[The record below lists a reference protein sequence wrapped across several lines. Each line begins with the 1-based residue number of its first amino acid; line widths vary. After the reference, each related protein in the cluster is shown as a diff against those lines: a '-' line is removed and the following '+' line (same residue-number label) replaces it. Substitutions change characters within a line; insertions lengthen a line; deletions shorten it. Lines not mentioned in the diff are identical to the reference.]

1 MGHNRIH
8 PQPPPPGGLFPF
20 LTLRDLPRDPFT
32 SVSLVS
38 FSHRPKFS
46 TGFYDYSARYG
57 AVRDQDKLTLRQ
69 ALFPELQAQIRKA
82 ELNLEADDIPKDE
95 NQIQLLEYLIDQLD
109 LAPLLDLPLIA
120 LSNGQTRKARIV
132 KALIGSLGV
141 TPELVIL
148 DEGLSEWI
156 LL

>member
-1 MGHNRIH
+1 
-8 PQPPPPGGLFPF
+8 LFPF
-20 LTLRDLPRDPFT
+20 LSLRDPPADPFT

-69 ALFPELQAQIRKA
+69 TLFPELQAQVRKA
-82 ELNLEADDIPKDE
+82 ELNLDVDNLPVDKD
-95 NQIQLLEYLIDQLD
+95 QIRLLEYLIGRLD
-109 LAPLLDLPLIA
+109 LTRLLDLPLIA

-132 KALIGSLGV
+132 KALIGGLNV

-148 DEGLSEWI
+148 DEGLSMFI
-156 LL
+156 LLLMHVNRLSWI